1 MGSPSHVLRYNNNSG
16 STALKHWA
24 SAADLMP
31 LAMSSNM
38 QETPCSIMIAEE
50 VGAEAKE
57 EEEAQ
62 DLCFGQL
69 YVELVGTRH
78 FRGVADSGEAVLLI
92 RHPLNP
98 YDRNAILVKNMN
110 RITVGYLPRGVASK
124 LSPLMDQKQITIE
137 GTVKRG
143 RSSVDVAYAQF
154 VSVHLR
160 FYGRPQNR
168 SKVLPKLPSGTRIM
182 RH

>member
-1 MGSPSHVLRYNNNSG
+1 
-16 STALKHWA
+16 
-24 SAADLMP
+24 
-31 LAMSSNM
+31 
-38 QETPCSIMIAEE
+38 MIAEE

-98 YDRNAILVKNMN
+98 YDRQVRLILNVFLSDQRCRNAILVKNMN

-143 RSSVDVAYAQF
+143 RSCTYRLIHWS
-154 VSVHLR
+154 
-160 FYGRPQNR
+160 
-168 SKVLPKLPSGTRIM
+168 
-182 RH
+182 